1 MISGNQKV
9 LMLILGLVLA
19 FTFSVDASQVHRQ
32 DKDDVQVKDPVPS
45 DADEDEETDATNQGP
60 VYAVKTK
67 DNNLDEKKEE
77 SKYKLGSKKQVLGSK
92 KQELRLELASNL
104 RKQSDFKQTIA
115 HLTDQHKSDEEIE
128 DLEKQVANETESA
141 EMADM
146 MGNMWKEMR
155 MFEVPV
161 YAKHVKHEVR
171 HLKHAEKI
179 LQAKLKGE
187 HVKETEEKEESEEK
201 KEDEEEREDDGTATT
216 TAAKTTKDDDQ
227 TSSVNFWKMSHRS
240 QERVVTNTLVY
251 LVFGILAAVLFKQM
265 RSKYFEPEERLDAN
279 PTTKDFSF
287 SVFGCLGDL
296 KICALGFCC
305 PCLAWANTLER
316 RLKLPYWKAFGI
328 FFGLMLLHAYTM
340 GLSSI
345 AVVALGVY
353 HRQKLRESYGIDSYE
368 SGSKGTVAI
377 DALLWCFCQPCAIV
391 QEAREESAKLDK
403 AGLP

>member
-1 MISGNQKV
+1 MLSGNPKA

-19 FTFSVDASQVHRQ
+19 LAFSVDASQLQRQ
-32 DKDDVQVKDPVPS
+32 DKHDVQDQDPVPS
-45 DADEDEETDATNQGP
+45 DAVEDEEDVTNQGP
-60 VYAVKTK
+60 VYAVKARVENK
-67 DNNLDEKKEE
+67 DEEKNKP
-77 SKYKLGSKKQVLGSK
+77 KHKVASK

-115 HLTDQHKSDEEIE
+115 HLTDQHGSDEEIE

-171 HLKHAEKI
+171 HLKHEEKI

-187 HVKETEEKEESEEK
+187 HVKETVEKEESEEK
-201 KEDEEEREDDGTATT
+201 KEDEEEKEEEKEAKKQEDGTATT
-216 TAAKTTKDDDQ
+216 INPKTANAQ
-227 TSSVNFWKMSHRS
+227 TSSVNFWKMDHKSR
-240 QERVVTNTLVY
+240 ELVVANTLVY
-251 LVFGILAAVLFKQM
+251 LVFGILAAVLFKQI
-265 RSKYFEPEERLDAN
+265 RSTYFKPEERLDAN
-279 PTTKDFSF
+279 PSTKDFSF
-287 SVFGCLGDL
+287 HVFGCLGDL

-305 PCLAWANTLER
+305 PCLAWANTVER
-316 RLKLPYWKAFGI
+316 RLGFSYWKAFGI

-368 SGSKGTVAI
+368 SGSKGTLAM
-377 DALLWCFCQPCAIV
+377 DALVWCFCQPCAIV
-391 QEAREESAKLDK
+391 QEAREESAKPEK
-403 AGLP
+403 SEA

>member
-1 MISGNQKV
+1 MISGNQKALV
-9 LMLILGLVLA
+9 LILGAVLA
-19 FTFSVDASQVHRQ
+19 LAFSVDASQLHRQ
-32 DKDDVQVKDPVPS
+32 NKHDMQDQDPVPS
-45 DADEDEETDATNQGP
+45 DAEEDEQDVTNQGP
-60 VYAVKTK
+60 VYAVKAQVENK
-67 DNNLDEKKEE
+67 DEEKQKPKHKVAS
-77 SKYKLGSKKQVLGSK
+77 SKQK
-92 KQELRLELASNL
+92 LRLELASNL

-115 HLTDQHKSDEEIE
+115 HLTNQHESDEEIE

-171 HLKHAEKI
+171 HLKHEEKI

-187 HVKETEEKEESEEK
+187 HVKETVEKEESEEK
-201 KEDEEEREDDGTATT
+201 KEDEEEKEEDGTATT
-216 TAAKTTKDDDQ
+216 TTPKATKAQ
-227 TSSVNFWKMSHRS
+227 TSSVNFWKMSRETR
-240 QERVVTNTLVY
+240 ERVIMNTLVY
-251 LVFGILAAVLFKQM
+251 VFFGILAAVFFKQV

-279 PTTKDFSF
+279 PSTKDFSF

-316 RLKLPYWKAFGI
+316 RLNVPYWKAFGI

-368 SGSKGTVAI
+368 SGSKGTLAI
-377 DALLWCFCQPCAIV
+377 DTLLWCFCQPCAIV
-391 QEAREESAKLDK
+391 QEAREESAKPEKTEALNTV
-403 AGLP
+403 L